1 MIQRASKKPAMKL
14 KIFFCC
20 TFYEEIG
27 TIIKD
32 FIMKIA
38 EMDKLRYTIHVTS
51 ESICGVNMLDE
62 TQISC

>member
-1 MIQRASKKPAMKL
+1 MIQRASKIAAMKL

-27 TIIKD
+27 TIIND

-38 EMDKLRYTIHVTS
+38 EMDKLRYTILVTNIPKNFPQCS
-51 ESICGVNMLDE
+51 RVKI
-62 TQISC
+62 I